1 MTNLRLLSVFAASL
15 LALPACSGDD
25 KSDSNGSSGS
35 DSNGTDPTDGT
46 DSNTSTASAGT
57 DSSSGG
63 TASGGTSATG
73 GSSSGGVEPQPDG
86 AGCDGPEGCISG
98 KCFLVPVLGGIC
110 GECESDA
117 DCPDGG
123 CTIPNPLTQ
132 PPIGSTCNDGSNGG
146 GCMTDDVCDSGV
158 CALIIDVSGILTVN
172 TCSECKEDVECAD
185 GQFCQ
190 PTVDVA
196 NLSGEKVC
204 VDAGSKPDGEACED
218 WDATGDEA
226 CTNYCDPADIMG
238 LAEVGVCGACDV
250 ATNEGCAQGE
260 VCNPPQV
267 DLGTGVLTP
276 AACGVGGTGGSTT
289 G

>member
-1 MTNLRLLSVFAASL
+1 MIKLRLLSVFAASL

-25 KSDSNGSSGS
+25 KNDSNGSSGS
-35 DSNGTDPTDGT
+35 DSDGTDGT
-46 DSNTSTASAGT
+46 DSDTTATAGT

-63 TASGGTSATG
+63 TASGTSTTDGTATSG
-73 GSSSGGVEPQPDG
+73 GSTTGVVEPQPDG
-86 AGCDGPEGCISG
+86 ASCAGPDECESG

-123 CTIPNPLTQ
+123 CTIPNPLAQ
-132 PPIGSTCNDGSNGG
+132 PPIGSSCNDGSNGG
-146 GCMTDDVCDSGV
+146 GCMSDDVCDSGV
-158 CALIIDVSGILTVN
+158 CALIIDVSGILTVS
-172 TCSECKEDVECAD
+172 TCSECKEDAECGD

-190 PTVDVA
+190 PTVDVG

-204 VDAGSKPDGEACED
+204 VDPGTKPDGEACED

-238 LAEVGVCGACDV
+238 LAEVGVCGECDV

-260 VCNPPQV
+260 TCNPPQV
-267 DLGTGVLTP
+267 DLGSGVLTG
-276 AACGVGGTGGSTT
+276 ASCGAGGTGGTT